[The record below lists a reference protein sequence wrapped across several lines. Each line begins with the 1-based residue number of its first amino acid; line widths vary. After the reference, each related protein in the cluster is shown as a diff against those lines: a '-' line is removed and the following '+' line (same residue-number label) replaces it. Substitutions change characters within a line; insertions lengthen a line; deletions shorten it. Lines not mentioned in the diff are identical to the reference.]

1 MSGHHHSIGAPW
13 NALGHRSL
21 RAVSLIEVLVVISIL
36 VLMLAML
43 IPSLAHAREKAR
55 RVQCMNNLRQW
66 GFATHMYREDHN
78 DFLPTEGTYLH
89 PDKPYTWFNV
99 LPPYLGAPAYRD
111 VEGVGKSIKDFPE
124 LHIWIC
130 PSKNRS
136 RLFKSGSGKNQFHY
150 GMNQV
155 LDGMSSLGP
164 DFDDQG
170 ELPILASRFLSKPKT
185 VLMFDIF
192 PNESA
197 GNQAD
202 VASAFHGD
210 YANVLRLD
218 GSVAGFGADKFVEN
232 GDFKK
237 RIPLWYNPELYW
249 GYLPKRR

>member
-1 MSGHHHSIGAPW
+1 
-13 NALGHRSL
+13 
-21 RAVSLIEVLVVISIL
+21 
-36 VLMLAML
+36 MLAML
-43 IPSLAHAREKAR
+43 IPSLSHAREKAR
-55 RVQCMNNLRQW
+55 RVQCMNNQRQW

-89 PDKPYTWFNV
+89 PHKPYTWFNV

-136 RLFKSGSGKNQFHY
+136 RLFKSGSARVIPLQHEPGF
-150 GMNQV
+150 
-155 LDGMSSLGP
+155 DGMSSLGP
-164 DFDDQG
+164 DFGDEG
-170 ELPILASRFLSKPKT
+170 APTSPRALSKPKT

-202 VASAFHGD
+202 VATAFHGD

-218 GSVAGFGADKFVEN
+218 SSVAGFGPDKFVEN

-237 RIPLWYNPELYW
+237 HIPLWHHPELYW
-249 GYLPKRR
+249 GYLPRKP